1 VRLLIDTH
9 VLIWWTGAAH
19 LLSQTARDSL
29 LAPSNEIVVSAATA
43 WEIALKQRLGKLAY
57 SPRFLAD
64 FDANVLALSFLP
76 MPVTAAHMVAGAEL
90 TAPHKDP
97 FNRMLAGQ
105 ALVEQMAVV
114 TADAQFQ
121 ALGVHVVW

>member
-1 VRLLIDTH
+1 
-9 VLIWWTGAAH
+9 
-19 LLSQTARDSL
+19 
-29 LAPSNEIVVSAATA
+29 
-43 WEIALKQRLGKLAY
+43 
-57 SPRFLAD
+57 
-64 FDANVLALSFLP
+64 
-76 MPVTAAHMVAGAEL
+76 MVAGAEL